1 MPTLTQL
8 TPNLWITQSTLFAT
22 NSGIFI
28 NGDRALLI
36 DPGIP
41 PQNTDAIAQFVA
53 DRGAMVQAIVIT
65 HAHWDHILGPE
76 HFPGLPV
83 IAQARYLDVLDVHG
97 SDLKRQVEDWAS
109 QNWIRR
115 AQPFVPPV
123 PTYAFD
129 TELTLT
135 LGELRLRLIHT
146 PGHTPDQC
154 VIYHEA
160 SGTLWAADMLTDTEV
175 PFIGH
180 SLDAF
185 AETLDFLATLDI
197 RVLIPGHGNPAT
209 DAAEIRTRISEDR
222 AYLAALR
229 ECVIAAVTS
238 GATLP
243 GTVAACAG
251 IPYPRPCDVPY
262 AHEWNVETAYV
273 EFGGEA
279 EGVVGW
285 DREWLE

>member
-1 MPTLTQL
+1 M
-8 TPNLWITQSTLFAT
+8 
-22 NSGIFI
+22 
-28 NGDRALLI
+28 
-36 DPGIP
+36 
-41 PQNTDAIAQFVA
+41 A
-53 DRGAMVQAIVIT
+53 DRGATVQAIVLT

-76 HFPGLPV
+76 QFPGVSV
-83 IAQARYLDVLDVHG
+83 IAQARYLDVLDAHG
-97 SDLKRQVEDWAS
+97 KDLKRQVKDWAS

-115 AQPFVPPV
+115 TQPFVPPV

-135 LGELRLRLIHT
+135 LGDLRLRLIHT

-154 VIYHEA
+154 VIYHEESA
-160 SGTLWAADMLTDTEV
+160 TLWAADMLTDTEV

-185 AETLDFLATLDI
+185 AKTLAFLSTLDI

-209 DAAEIRTRISEDR
+209 DVDEIRTRFDEDR
-222 AYLAALR
+222 AYLAELR
-229 ECVIAAVTS
+229 ERVTAAVAS

-243 GTVAACAG
+243 ETITACAA

-262 AHEWNVETAYV
+262 AHEWNVETVYV
-273 EFGGEA
+273 EFGGEVD
-279 EGVVGW
+279 GVVGW
-285 DREWLE
+285 DKEWLA